1 MSKIKTINLFG
12 VEVEIEY
19 EHTPEVPPITTG
31 QSGWDPGQSEEW
43 EILRVDQPTGIW
55 DGECLGENWND
66 LTEMNEANKDEIIRL
81 LKT

>member
-19 EHTPEVPPITTG
+19 EHTPEVPPITMG

-43 EILRVDQPTGIW
+43 EIKCIDHPLGH
-55 DGECLGENWND
+55 GEYTD
-66 LTEMNEANKDEIIRL
+66 LTEMNEANKDVIIEL
-81 LKT
+81 LKE